1 MNIRVI
7 FGYLF
12 FLLSIFFGGFQI
24 LSLPRADHLDAVP
37 LILQFFSAAVC
48 LLLASLAAQS
58 GNKIG
63 NTAIA
68 AVAFS
73 VCFVALLIGGIM
85 AIRSTSGI
93 APIKYVIV
101 LVYGGLYGI
110 FGLAFSLLS
119 GKSAKCEDGKGGP
132 APPPL

>member
-12 FLLSIFFGGFQI
+12 FLLSIVFGAIQLI
-24 LSLPRADHLDAVP
+24 TLPGAEHLDAVS

-58 GNKIG
+58 GNKAG
-63 NTAIA
+63 NTAVA
-68 AVAFS
+68 ALAFS
-73 VCFVALLIGGIM
+73 VSFVALLIGGIM
-85 AIRSTSGI
+85 AIKNSSHM

-110 FGLAFSLLS
+110 FGLAFSLL
-119 GKSAKCEDGKGGP
+119 AGKGPKPVEKKEG
-132 APPPL
+132 

>member
-12 FLLSIFFGGFQI
+12 FLLSIVFGGVQ
-24 LSLPRADHLDAVP
+24 LLTLPGVEHLDAVP

-48 LLLASLAAQS
+48 LLLASLAAQP
-58 GNKIG
+58 GNRPG
-63 NTAIA
+63 NTAVA
-68 AVAFS
+68 AIAFS

-85 AIRSTSGI
+85 AMKNSSNM

-110 FGLAFSLLS
+110 FGLAFSLLA
-119 GKSAKCEDGKGGP
+119 GKTVKVE
-132 APPPL
+132 